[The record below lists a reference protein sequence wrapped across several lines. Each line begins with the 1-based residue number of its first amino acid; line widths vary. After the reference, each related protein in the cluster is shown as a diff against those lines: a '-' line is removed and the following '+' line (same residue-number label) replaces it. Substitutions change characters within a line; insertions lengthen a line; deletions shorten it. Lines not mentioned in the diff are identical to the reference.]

1 MNTAA
6 DNIIHALG
14 LILSNTAVY
23 GTQHAVTRQAG
34 QSCFRLLQQA
44 WASGDIKINITEQG
58 LSVNHDVVVSRSPLV
73 KHFVEHLDQREITN
87 VILRKGMTE
96 EQFLAFLEVLNAK
109 LEELEQLGGFGG
121 AIEAVALSDVVGVR
135 NVVYREV
142 ADDQTVVAK
151 KKNVTLDESVDN
163 GRATD
168 GDSDNGTVIRE
179 ILAFLR
185 GDDDGMKNETAQQVR
200 EKGADAAQLADLILT
215 AAETKAFKTPHEADE
230 NVNDALVECL
240 RRAYR
245 AMTQDPSFHTQK
257 TKKQIQRTIT
267 LLKSELLQKL
277 QGKEDIAFAACENA
291 ITDAIEGMHDEL
303 AIDALAQ
310 EYAKKWKAVNSSE
323 NRILRYLKRIPPE
336 IIEQSEL
343 KQRLK
348 DSGLDDD
355 NWRELLLKSGV
366 SQKEHD
372 RQEENEGIS
381 DAVDGVAQ
389 TLKKLQQDIAQA
401 DGAAKLS
408 KQDIRGIQTQI
419 DRVVRQTEKSIQN
432 LIDEIGGKPND
443 ARSHA
448 ERPTLTRKRLFEILA
463 EIGQELCQPLSVI
476 NCSVDMVRDGSL
488 GDIAEMQREMLDIA
502 ADSGQ
507 KIQKLIDKLLAIAGR
522 PKGLAVDK
530 SIQSALYEE

>member
-23 GTQHAVTRQAG
+23 GSQHAVTRQAG

-73 KHFVEHLDQREITN
+73 KHFVEHIEQREITN
-87 VILRKGMTE
+87 VILRKVMTE

-109 LEELEQLGGFGG
+109 PEELEQLGGFGG
-121 AIEAVALSDVVGVR
+121 ALEAVALSDVVGVR

-151 KKNVTLDESVDN
+151 KRNATLDEPVDN

-168 GDSDNGTVIRE
+168 GDSDNGAVMRE

-185 GDDDGMKNETAQQVR
+185 GDDNGMKNETAQQIR

-215 AAETKAFKTPHEADE
+215 AAETKAFKTPHAADE
-230 NVNDALVECL
+230 NASDTLVECL
-240 RRAYR
+240 HRAYR

-257 TKKQIQRTIT
+257 TKKQIQRTLT

-277 QGKEDIAFAACENA
+277 QGKDDIAFAACENA
-291 ITDAIEGMHDEL
+291 IRDAIEGIHDEL

-323 NRILRYLKRIPPE
+323 KRILRYLKRTPTE
-336 IIEQSEL
+336 TIEQSEL
-343 KQRLK
+343 KQRLM

-366 SQKEHD
+366 SQAELD
-372 RQEENEGIS
+372 RQEKQEGIS
-381 DAVDGVAQ
+381 KAVGGVAE

-419 DRVVRQTEKSIQN
+419 DGVVRQTEKSIQT
-432 LIDEIGGKPND
+432 LIDEIGGKPRD
-443 ARSHA
+443 ARSQT
-448 ERPTLTRKRLFEILA
+448 ERPNLTRKRLFEILA

-476 NCSVDMVRDGSL
+476 NCSVDMLRDGSL
-488 GDIAEMQREMLDIA
+488 GDIAEMQKEMLDTA

-507 KIQKLIDKLLAIAGR
+507 KIQKLIDKLIAIAGR

-530 SIQSALYEE
+530 SIQSELYEE

>member
-23 GTQHAVTRQAG
+23 GSQHAVTRQAG

-73 KHFVEHLDQREITN
+73 KHFVEHIEQREITN
-87 VILRKGMTE
+87 VILRKVMTE

-109 LEELEQLGGFGG
+109 PEELEQLGGFGG
-121 AIEAVALSDVVGVR
+121 ALEAVALSDVVGVR

-151 KKNVTLDESVDN
+151 KRNATLDEPVDN
-163 GRATD
+163 GRAAD
-168 GDSDNGTVIRE
+168 GDSDNGAVMRE

-185 GDDDGMKNETAQQVR
+185 GDDNGMKNETAQQIR

-215 AAETKAFKTPHEADE
+215 AAETKAFKTPHAADE
-230 NVNDALVECL
+230 NASDTLVECL
-240 RRAYR
+240 HRAYR

-257 TKKQIQRTIT
+257 TKKQIQRTLT

-277 QGKEDIAFAACENA
+277 QGKDDIAFAACENA
-291 ITDAIEGMHDEL
+291 IRDAIEGIHDEL

-323 NRILRYLKRIPPE
+323 KRILRYLKRTPTE
-336 IIEQSEL
+336 TIEQSEL
-343 KQRLK
+343 KQRLM

-366 SQKEHD
+366 SQAELD
-372 RQEENEGIS
+372 RQEKQDGIS
-381 DAVDGVAQ
+381 KAVGGVAE

-419 DRVVRQTEKSIQN
+419 DGVVRQTEKSIQT
-432 LIDEIGGKPND
+432 LIDEIGGKSRD
-443 ARSHA
+443 ARSQT
-448 ERPTLTRKRLFEILA
+448 ERPNLTRKRLFEILA

-476 NCSVDMVRDGSL
+476 NCSVDMLRDGSL
-488 GDIAEMQREMLDIA
+488 GDIAEMQKEMLDTA

-507 KIQKLIDKLLAIAGR
+507 KIQKLIDKLIAIAGR

-530 SIQSALYEE
+530 SIQSELYEE